1 VFFGYLAAF
10 AAKYPKN
17 ISTGCVFTFL
27 RQPNSRDRARMMIRQ
42 PAVFLSRLRE
52 NRKKR
57 NSTFGKKHNNE
68 LPLYIMLAPAVILV
82 LIYSYLPMAGIAM
95 AFQRVLP
102 GKGIFGSPWVG
113 LGNFEF
119 VFAMPTIFQ
128 VIWNTI
134 RIAGLKAILGVFVP
148 VTVALMLNNVTS
160 RSFKR
165 TVQTVVYLPH
175 FLSWIIMA
183 GILVDILSPSDGI
196 VNRLL
201 KLVGV
206 TPIFFLGDYKVFPWT
221 MVFTDVWKSFGFGTI
236 IYLAALTDIDPT
248 LYEAAVVDG
257 ATRWQQTLNITLP
270 GIAGTI
276 IMLSTLSL
284 GNILNAGFDQI
295 FNLYS
300 PMVYSTG
307 DIIDTLVYRT
317 GIINNQYGIAT
328 AVGLLKS
335 VVSLL
340 LIGLAYKMAAKWADY
355 RIF

>member
-1 VFFGYLAAF
+1 MSSRR
-10 AAKYPKN
+10 K
-17 ISTGCVFTFL
+17 FL
-27 RQPNSRDRARMMIRQ
+27 REI
-42 PAVFLSRLRE
+42 
-52 NRKKR
+52 
-57 NSTFGKKHNNE
+57 
-68 LPLYIMLAPAVILV
+68 PLYMMLAPAVVLV
-82 LIYSYLPMAGIAM
+82 LVYSYAPMVGIVM
-95 AFQRVLP
+95 SFQRVLP

-113 LGNFEF
+113 LDNFKF
-119 VFAMPTIFQ
+119 VLEMPTILQ
-128 VIWNTI
+128 VIWNTV
-134 RIAGLKAILGVFVP
+134 RIAGLKAVAGVLVP

-160 RSFKR
+160 RLFKR
-165 TVQTVVYLPH
+165 TVQTVIYLPH

-183 GILVDILSPSDGI
+183 GILVDILSPSEGI
-196 VNRLL
+196 VNQAMGW
-201 KLVGV
+201 VGIKPV
-206 TPIFFLGDYKVFPWT
+206 FFLGDDKIFPWT
-221 MVFTDVWKSFGFGTI
+221 MVFSDVWKSFGFGTI

-257 ATRWQQTLNITLP
+257 ATRWQQTRYITLP
-270 GIAGTI
+270 GISGTI

-300 PMVYSTG
+300 PLVYRTG

-317 GIINNQYGIAT
+317 GILNNQYGVAT

-340 LIGLAYKMAAKWADY
+340 LIGLGYKLAAKWADY

>member
-1 VFFGYLAAF
+1 MAARRKF
-10 AAKYPKN
+10 
-17 ISTGCVFTFL
+17 
-27 RQPNSRDRARMMIRQ
+27 IR
-42 PAVFLSRLRE
+42 
-52 NRKKR
+52 
-57 NSTFGKKHNNE
+57 E
-68 LPLYIMLAPAVILV
+68 LPLYLMLAPAIVLV
-82 LIYSYLPMAGIAM
+82 LVYSYAPMVGIVM
-95 AFQRVLP
+95 SFQRVLP

-113 LGNFEF
+113 LDNFKF
-119 VFAMPTIFQ
+119 VMEMPTIFQ
-128 VIWNTI
+128 VVWNTI
-134 RIAGLKAILGVFVP
+134 RIAGLKAIAGVIVP

-160 RSFKR
+160 RAFKR
-165 TVQTVVYLPH
+165 TVQTVIYLPH

-183 GILVDILSPSDGI
+183 GILVDILSPSEGI
-196 VNRLL
+196 VNQALGLL
-201 KLVGV
+201 GIEPV
-206 TPIFFLGDYKVFPWT
+206 FFLGDDRIFPWT
-221 MVFTDVWKSFGFGTI
+221 MVVTEVWKSFGFGTI

-257 ATRWQQTLNITLP
+257 ATRWRQTWHITLP
-270 GIAGTI
+270 GISGTI

-300 PMVYSTG
+300 PLVYRTG

-317 GIINNQYGIAT
+317 GILNNQYGVAT

-340 LIGLAYKMAAKWADY
+340 LIGAAYKLAAKWADY

>member
-1 VFFGYLAAF
+1 MRQSAFFLTKFF
-10 AAKYPKN
+10 A
-17 ISTGCVFTFL
+17 
-27 RQPNSRDRARMMIRQ
+27 RRPNQKTA
-42 PAVFLSRLRE
+42 
-52 NRKKR
+52 
-57 NSTFGKKHNNE
+57 FGKKTME
-68 LPLYIMLAPAVILV
+68 EIPLYLMLAPAVILV
-82 LIYSYLPMAGIAM
+82 LIYSYAPMVGIAM
-95 AFQRVLP
+95 GFQRVLP

-113 LGNFEF
+113 LDNFKF

-134 RIAGLKAILGVFVP
+134 RIAGLKAIAGVVVP

-160 RSFKR
+160 RLFKR
-165 TVQTVVYLPH
+165 TVQTVIYLPH

-183 GILVDILSPSDGI
+183 GIFVDILSPSDGI
-196 VNRLL
+196 VNQALGLL
-201 KLVGV
+201 GIK
-206 TPIFFLGDYKVFPWT
+206 PIFFLGDDKIFPWT

-257 ATRWQQTLNITLP
+257 ATRAQQTWYITLP
-270 GIAGTI
+270 GISGTI

-317 GIINNQYGIAT
+317 GIMNNQYGIAT

-335 VVSLL
+335 IVSLV
-340 LIGLAYKMAAKWADY
+340 LIGLAYKLAAKWADY

>member
-1 VFFGYLAAF
+1 MV
-10 AAKYPKN
+10 
-17 ISTGCVFTFL
+17 
-27 RQPNSRDRARMMIRQ
+27 SRRKFIR
-42 PAVFLSRLRE
+42 E
-52 NRKKR
+52 I
-57 NSTFGKKHNNE
+57 
-68 LPLYIMLAPAVILV
+68 PLYIMLAPAIVLV
-82 LIYSYLPMAGIAM
+82 LVYSYAPMVGIVM

-113 LGNFEF
+113 LDNFKF
-119 VFAMPTIFQ
+119 VMEMPTILQ

-134 RIAGLKAILGVFVP
+134 RIAGLKAIAGVVVP

-160 RSFKR
+160 RFFKR
-165 TVQTVVYLPH
+165 TVQTIIYLPH

-183 GILVDILSPSDGI
+183 GILVDILSPSEGVINQALGI
-196 VNRLL
+196 VGI
-201 KLVGV
+201 K
-206 TPIFFLGDYKVFPWT
+206 PIFFLGDDKVFPWT

-257 ATRWQQTLNITLP
+257 ATRWQQTWHITLP
-270 GIAGTI
+270 GISGTI

-300 PMVYSTG
+300 PLVYRTG

-317 GIINNQYGIAT
+317 GILNNQYGVAT

-335 VVSLL
+335 VVSLV
-340 LIGLAYKMAAKWADY
+340 LIGIAYKLAAKWADY